1 MECLRYPGAEFGSVE
16 EELPPSFGMS
26 ECVREIPS
34 AVMGWSDRRV
44 TLSGEC
50 RSPGGRSE
58 PRLGNPTM
66 ERKRA
71 RGRIKGTGA
80 GVFWKEL
87 FAVAWV
93 LENELEW
100 LTQAAERGKRVRLMH
115 IKFTSAQNSNFD
127 DLM

>member
-1 MECLRYPGAEFGSVE
+1 MECLRYPRAEFGSVE

-34 AVMGWSDRRV
+34 AAMGWSDRRV
-44 TLSGEC
+44 TLSGE
-50 RSPGGRSE
+50 RNFGRPGGRSE
-58 PRLGNPTM
+58 PRLGSPTM

-87 FAVAWV
+87 FTAAWV
-93 LENELEW
+93 LENELE
-100 LTQAAERGKRVRLMH
+100 
-115 IKFTSAQNSNFD
+115 
-127 DLM
+127 